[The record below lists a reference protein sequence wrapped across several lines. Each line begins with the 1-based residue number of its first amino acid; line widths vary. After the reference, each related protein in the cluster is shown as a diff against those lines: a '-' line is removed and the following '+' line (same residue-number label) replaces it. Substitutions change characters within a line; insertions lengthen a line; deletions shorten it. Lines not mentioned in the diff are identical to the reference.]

1 MNNFVEKIVITK
13 ESVTMELVNAI
24 LDFLV
29 NYVKILN
36 VPSNAIQ
43 MELV

>member
-1 MNNFVEKIVITK
+1 MNNFVEKIVIFK